1 MGIMARNVFRPGE
14 VAVSV
19 ARVVLEAP
27 FKAAVAEEPEELDI
41 EAYAG
46 PTADELRREA
56 EAFKERWNIERGEM
70 MQAAETEAAA
80 IIASAKQLA
89 AEEDEKTEAGREE
102 LRRKAEDEG
111 AEIIAAAQR
120 KAEGIAAESQAVFE
134 AAKKTAEDEGRA
146 AGREAGFAEG
156 KAEVERLVGRAAT
169 MLERIQDKR
178 AEIMEEAERQI
189 VDLVLLITRKV
200 IKTISETQRETVIL
214 NIKEA
219 LRKVKS
225 RGKITVKVN
234 IADLNLSTEHTDE
247 FIRLVEGSGAIEIH
261 EDSSVDRGG
270 CIVETD
276 FGEVDARI
284 ASQLSELETKI
295 LEISPVKS

>member
-1 MGIMARNVFRPGE
+1 MARNVFRPGE
-14 VAVSV
+14 VAISA
-19 ARVVLEAP
+19 ARVVLDAP
-27 FKAAVAEEPEELDI
+27 FKAVVAEELESLDI
-41 EAYAG
+41 EAYTG

-56 EAFKERWNIERGEM
+56 EDFRERWGIERGEM

-89 AEEDEKTEAGREE
+89 VEEGEKAEAGREE
-102 LRRKAEDEG
+102 LRKKAEDEG
-111 AEIIAAAQR
+111 TEIIAAAQQ
-120 KAEGIAAESQAVFE
+120 KAEGIEADSRTAFE

-189 VDLVLLITRKV
+189 VDLVLLISRKV
-200 IKTISETQRETVIL
+200 IKTLSETQSETVIL

-225 RGKITVKVN
+225 RGKFTVKVN

-247 FIRLVEGSGAIEIH
+247 FIRLVEGSGDIEIH

-270 CIVETD
+270 CVVETD